1 MKRKKISGLFVS
13 ADNATE
19 HPAKTCL
26 TAIASFIF
34 FLSLSCLIAAASF
47 FPDSAAAGINYDT
60 GTLQFEST
68 NQSIWGAGPAFAKQG
83 SAFLGTSWSNR
94 TATIGGISGSENEVV
109 IPATDAI
116 TVPIWEPKIR
126 IWTPWGGY
134 TRGCG
139 CYKQVT
145 IKPATGA
152 VTADTRT
159 GTELKIH
166 SSGKV
171 GLKFGYTVDSG
182 SIDSHV
188 DFSAKAD
195 LPTLVKPAEFF
206 DISTSSIFSNG
217 SIRTQSPRIEAYVSP
232 VLELSGSLDGTAC
245 ALTFGCASGNKALPD
260 IHMDQR
266 IVSFDPNS
274 VKILDGV
281 LPGDKPFAQI
291 PLLNQSLTLEGGTGT
306 TGVGFKLTGPYG
318 STIKSTLPDSP
329 SVSVDLAEI
338 TVQVP
343 DIETSGSGANDR
355 IVSRHRD
362 DLLSMSMDIDGAATF
377 FGGLPPAGINFTL
390 IDADPFKLEAS
401 LALVDADA
409 GLVMGI
415 AQDFEMIPTLMT
427 TIEFTKPVQ
436 ISGTQGLQSSWTG
449 PWDELPEFALSEAT
463 TFSPTFWIDAILKNN
478 LDIDLGLEGTLDIL
492 KLGATGSVA
501 GADILEFGPLSL
513 NDVLGIGNT
522 LFETDKIDFPIFNDQ
537 IKLEGF
543 GTIEGN
549 PFTITVSPVPVP
561 NSCGV
566 LLLGIF
572 VMWGMRRIKNRR
584 DR

>member
-1 MKRKKISGLFVS
+1 
-13 ADNATE
+13 
-19 HPAKTCL
+19 
-26 TAIASFIF
+26 
-34 FLSLSCLIAAASF
+34 
-47 FPDSAAAGINYDT
+47 
-60 GTLQFEST
+60 
-68 NQSIWGAGPAFAKQG
+68 
-83 SAFLGTSWSNR
+83 
-94 TATIGGISGSENEVV
+94 
-109 IPATDAI
+109 
-116 TVPIWEPKIR
+116 
-126 IWTPWGGY
+126 
-134 TRGCG
+134 
-139 CYKQVT
+139 VT
-145 IKPATGA
+145 IKPATDA
-152 VTADTRT
+152 ITADTRT

-171 GLKFGYTVDSG
+171 GLKVGYTVDSG

-188 DFSAKAD
+188 DFSARAD
-195 LPTLVKPAEFF
+195 LPAQVKPAEFF

-217 SIRTQSPRIEAYVSP
+217 SIKTQSPKIEAYVSP
-232 VLELSGSLDGTAC
+232 VLELSGSLDATAC
-245 ALTFGCASGNKALPD
+245 ALTLGCASGTKALPD

-281 LPGDKPFAQI
+281 LPGDKPFAHI
-291 PLLNQSLTLEGGTGT
+291 PLLNQSLTLEGGVGS

-343 DIETSGSGANDR
+343 DIETRGSGAGDR

-362 DLLSMSMDIDGAATF
+362 DLLSLSMDIDGAATF

-390 IDADPFKLEAS
+390 IDADPFKLDAS

-409 GLVMGI
+409 GLIMGV
-415 AQDFEMIPTLMT
+415 AQDFEMTPTLMT
-427 TIEFTKPVQ
+427 TIEFSNPVQ
-436 ISGTQGLQSSWTG
+436 VSGMQGLQNSWTG
-449 PWDELPEFALSEAT
+449 PWGELPEFALSEAT
-463 TFSPTFWIDAILKNN
+463 TFSPTFWIDAVLKNN

-522 LFETDKIDFPIFNDQ
+522 LFETDKVGFQVFDDQ
-537 IKLEGF
+537 FRLGGFDTVEG
-543 GTIEGN
+543 T
-549 PFTITVSPVPVP
+549 PFTISVSSVPVP
-561 NSCGV
+561 NSCCI
-566 LLLGIF
+566 LSLGIF
-572 VMWGMRRIKNRR
+572 VLWGMRRLKNRQGH
-584 DR
+584 